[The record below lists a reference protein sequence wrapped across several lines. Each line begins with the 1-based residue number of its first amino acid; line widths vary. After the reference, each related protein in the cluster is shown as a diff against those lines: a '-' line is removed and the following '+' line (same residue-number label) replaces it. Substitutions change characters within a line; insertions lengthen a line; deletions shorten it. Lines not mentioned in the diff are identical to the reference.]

1 MANTLTNLIPDAY
14 VALDVV
20 SRELTGFIPSVTRD
34 ATADRVAKNQ
44 TVRSFV
50 TPSNSAAG
58 DITPSMTSPVAADQT
73 ISNVGITITK
83 ERFAPFSW
91 TGEEEYAMDQG
102 PGYLN
107 IRQDQIA
114 QAIRTLVNEVEG
126 DIYDAAVDGV
136 SRAHGTSGTT
146 PFASHLGA
154 SANAKKILDDNGA
167 PLTNRS
173 LILNTT
179 AGAELRK
186 NTTLVN
192 VSDAGTSATLRDGE
206 LLNLHGFSVKESA
219 KVEDVTIGTGS
230 SYLINNGSGYA
241 KGATSLTLDGGSGT
255 IVAGDIITIGNFK
268 YGVKTALAANVVVIQ
283 EPGLQEAVA
292 DNAAV
297 TVNAIS
303 PRNIAMSQNAV
314 VLATRLPS
322 APRDGDQALGREVVT
337 DPRTGMSLEFV
348 KWPGYDMN
356 VYHVRAAWGVKVLKP
371 EHIAALL
378 G

>member
-58 DITPSMTSPVAADQT
+58 DITPSMTSPVAANQT
-73 ISNVGITITK
+73 ISNVGITIAK

-126 DIYDAAVDGV
+126 DIYDAAKVAV

-146 PFASHLGA
+146 PFSSHLGA

-173 LILNTT
+173 LIINTT

-219 KVEDVTIGTGS
+219 KVEDVTSGDGS
-230 SYLINNGSGYA
+230 SYLINGALA
-241 KGATSLTLDGGSGT
+241 KGATSLTLDTGSGT
-255 IVAGDIITIGNFK
+255 ILAGDIITIGNFK
-268 YGVKTALAANVVVIQ
+268 YGVKTALAANVVVI
-283 EPGLQEAVA
+283 EAPGLMEAVA
-292 DNAAV
+292 NNTAV
-297 TVNAIS
+297 AVNATS

-322 APRDGDQALGREVVT
+322 APRDGDQALGREVIT